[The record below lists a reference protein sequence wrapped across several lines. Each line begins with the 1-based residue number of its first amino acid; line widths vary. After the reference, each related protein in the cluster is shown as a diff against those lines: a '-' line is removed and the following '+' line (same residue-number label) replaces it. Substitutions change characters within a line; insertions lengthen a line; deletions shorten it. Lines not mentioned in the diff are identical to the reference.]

1 MINYSQGDILLVD
14 FSFSEGT
21 GSKKR
26 PALIISSDNYHK
38 KRQEVIIMAITSNI
52 DRVLFG
58 DTKINKWKEAGL
70 LFPSVVTAIIR
81 TIKTSMTIRKLGALS
96 KQDFHSVRENL
107 EKAIGA

>member
-1 MINYSQGDILLVD
+1 MINYNQGDMLLVD
-14 FSFSEGT
+14 FSFSEGA

-58 DTKINKWKEAGL
+58 DTRINQWKEAGL

-81 TIKTSMTIRKLGALS
+81 TIKTRIAIRKLGVLS
-96 KQDFHSVRENL
+96 KQDFHSVRESL
-107 EKAIGA
+107 KKAIEA

>member
-1 MINYSQGDILLVD
+1 MINYNQGDILLID
-14 FSFSEGT
+14 FSFSEGA

-26 PALIISSDNYHK
+26 PALIISSDDYHK

-58 DTKINKWKEAGL
+58 DTKIDKWKEAGL
-70 LFPSVVTAIIR
+70 LFPSLVTAIIR
-81 TIKTSMTIRKLGALS
+81 TIKTRMAIRRLGTLS

-107 EKAIGA
+107 GKAIG

>member
-1 MINYSQGDILLVD
+1 MINYNQGDVLLVD

-52 DRVLFG
+52 NRVLFG

-81 TIKTSMTIRKLGALS
+81 TIKAKTALRKLGTLT
-96 KQDFHSVRENL
+96 KQDFHSIKENI
-107 EKAIGA
+107 EKVIGI